1 MSDNGTFY
9 KLNWDNEFSVRFDIE
24 NETLRHIPNN
34 IFSVEMPGLVSTEV
48 DGDINDRLKLVLRST
63 TNGSVEKEI
72 FDILFRKDFNV
83 EISLSNPNKVC
94 WKYKGCSLE
103 KICFTPLIDR
113 KSKSN
118 PFNYILHI
126 KVNQIVYNGDTS
138 IITFGQTS
146 NECISCETNNPTSDI
161 KNNEE

>member
-9 KLNWDNEFSVRFDIE
+9 KLNWDNEFSVRFEISD
-24 NETLRHIPNN
+24 ETLQHIPNN
-34 IFSVEMPGLVSTEV
+34 IFSVEMPGLLSTEV
-48 DGDINDRLKLVLRST
+48 DSDITDRLKLVLRST
-63 TNGSVEKEI
+63 TSGSVEKEI

-83 EISLSNPNKVC
+83 DISLSNPNKVC
-94 WKYKGCSLE
+94 WKYKDCSLE

-118 PFNYILHI
+118 PFNYVLYI

-138 IITFGQTS
+138 IITFGKTS
-146 NECISCETNNPTSDI
+146 DECIGYNSVSLKPNTKDDGE
-161 KNNEE
+161 